1 MMVGGVSIAK
11 IRDPVYPLFQSNP
24 IILRSDSNP
33 LGGMGGIGL
42 LSSREEKISHMCKGQ
57 TNTPHTPLTI
67 RISQQ
72 IARKSPI
79 GRSIELRI
87 FAIDTPPDPIQP
99 SETIRETRKPT

>member
-1 MMVGGVSIAK
+1 
-11 IRDPVYPLFQSNP
+11 
-24 IILRSDSNP
+24 
-33 LGGMGGIGL
+33 MGGIGL

-57 TNTPHTPLTI
+57 TNTPDTPLTI

-99 SETIRETRKPT
+99 SETIRETRKET

>member
-11 IRDPVYPLFQSNP
+11 IRDPVYPLFQSNL

-57 TNTPHTPLTI
+57 INTPDTPKPF
-67 RISQQ
+67 Q
-72 IARKSPI
+72 IGPRCSRHRPI
-79 GRSIELRI
+79 GIKDGPGI
-87 FAIDTPPDPIQP
+87 FQIDTPSNIARP
-99 SETIRETRKPT
+99 SNSIKKLVTP